1 MKPIKSYLIFI
12 TFLALVVYSAYLYS
26 LRFDYVPWGSSKRDG
41 LFFLTYYLIIIP
53 LMLIVAIL
61 KRYRFRNKTSAVLR
75 NSFFLYIIVISLP
88 SLDTYGSQIALGFGV
103 ILCMIISLLVLF
115 EMYKLDT
122 GNVAT

>member
-1 MKPIKSYLIFI
+1 MKLIKSYLIFI

-41 LFFLTYYLIIIP
+41 LFFLAYYLIIIP

-61 KRYRFRNKTSAVLR
+61 KRYRFKNKTSAVLR

-122 GNVAT
+122 GKVAT

>member
-1 MKPIKSYLIFI
+1 
-12 TFLALVVYSAYLYS
+12 
-26 LRFDYVPWGSSKRDG
+26 VPWGSSKRDG
-41 LFFLTYYLIIIP
+41 LFFLAYYLIIIP

-61 KRYRFRNKTSAVLR
+61 KRYRFKNKTSAVLR

-122 GNVAT
+122 GKVAT